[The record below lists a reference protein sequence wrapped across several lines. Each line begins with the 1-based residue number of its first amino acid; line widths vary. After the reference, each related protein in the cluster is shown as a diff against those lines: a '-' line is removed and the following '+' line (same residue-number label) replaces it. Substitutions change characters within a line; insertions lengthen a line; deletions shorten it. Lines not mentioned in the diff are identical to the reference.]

1 MWPWRYFG
9 VLERRRYLDACLYS
23 GHSRHY
29 TGVVVAMHGPKCNY
43 ISAKTDP
50 AALDTN
56 GAMMPLERR
65 EEGALSPPATAGQ
78 PPLRTVYCQ
87 IALGSNERTLDFH
100 ACPSALALCCPHLQW
115 GPSPSQVSRYF
126 SARSLPA
133 FSVFCSSSS
142 VVIRYTA
149 FGGPFA
155 SVDLPHPY
163 EWNLHT
169 AWLCL

>member
-1 MWPWRYFG
+1 MWGGRWADVGGMLVGCWGGVGGILGGCWGGIGGIVGGCWGGWWGDIGGDIGG
-9 VLERRRYLDACLYS
+9 VL
-23 GHSRHY
+23 
-29 TGVVVAMHGPKCNY
+29 
-43 ISAKTDP
+43 
-50 AALDTN
+50 AAL
-56 GAMMPLERR
+56 P
-65 EEGALSPPATAGQ
+65 PPATAGQ

-115 GPSPSQVSRYF
+115 GPCRSQVRRYS
-126 SARSLPA
+126 SARCLPA